1 MLNLIERFM
10 NNLTIEQVNN
20 FAISKNV
27 HLNSEELDFT
37 YNFAKKNWRS
47 IISNPTLLNL
57 ERYQDKYSKENFIK
71 IKQMFLEYSQKY
83 QKFI

>member
-10 NNLTIEQVNN
+10 NSLTPDQVNN

-27 HLNSEELDFT
+27 QLNSEELDFT
-37 YNFAKKNWRS
+37 YNFIKKNWRS

-57 ERYQDKYSKENFIK
+57 DRYQDKYSKDNFTK
-71 IKQMFLEYSQKY
+71 IKQVFLEYSQKY
-83 QKFI
+83 QNLI

>member
-10 NNLTIEQVNN
+10 NNLTIDQIND
-20 FAISKNV
+20 FATSKNV
-27 HLNSEELDFT
+27 HLSSDELDFT
-37 YNFAKKNWRS
+37 YNFIKKNWRS

-71 IKQMFLEYSQKY
+71 IKQVFLEYSQKY
-83 QKFI
+83 QKFL

>member
-10 NNLTIEQVNN
+10 NNLTIDQIND

-27 HLNSEELDFT
+27 HLSSDELDFT
-37 YNFAKKNWRS
+37 YNFIKKNWRS

-71 IKQMFLEYSQKY
+71 INQVFL
-83 QKFI
+83 